1 MGNLIRSRCIVGPVT
16 AHQGAGL
23 LIGLRTH
30 RPAKEVHAALMDR
43 GILAGT
49 AADPNIVRLLPPFI
63 LNAAQV
69 DLLRDALLDI
79 GA

>member
-1 MGNLIRSRCIVGPVT
+1 
-16 AHQGAGL
+16 
-23 LIGLRTH
+23 
-30 RPAKEVHAALMDR
+30 VHADLLAR

-49 AADPNIVRLLPPFI
+49 AADPNIVRLLPPFV
-63 LNAAQV
+63 LQAAQV